1 MVYESGFTTRRT
13 YSSRPVTTSY
23 AVSYP
28 SVQKVTRVYK
38 SSYPIYSS
46 YSIPRRIV
54 TGTRLVTSP
63 IRVVT
68 SPSRVVSR
76 IIHSPSPVRVVRTT
90 TRVISS
96 PERTT
101 YSYTTPTTYYSPA
114 LLSSYTSKY
123 IPTTYTT
130 YTPSYHYNPTTIT
143 RVYARSVSPVR
154 ITSSSVRPVPS
165 YLKRLPPGYGARAL
179 TNYLNTEPF
188 TTFSEETSRIR
199 NRAQSLIRDLH
210 TPVVRRARSCTPFP
224 VTGYTYEPTSQ
235 MALDAY
241 VARVTNP
248 VRHIAKEVHN
258 ISHYPRPAVK
268 YVDADL
274 DPNRPSRKFSAPRP
288 LEDPV
293 DLESKEK
300 QRLRQERLLTVN
312 EEALDEVEVEKK
324 RAQNASE
331 EKILR
336 EEKKRLAA
344 EAEKRN
350 IKAKMEAD
358 ARLVR
363 EAEEAAQKA
372 AEEAAQKAAE
382 EAAQK
387 AAEAAAQKAAEEA
400 AQKAAEEAAQK
411 AAEEAA
417 QKAEEEAAQKAAEE
431 AAQKAEEEAA
441 QRAAEEAAQKAAEE
455 AAQKAAEEAAQKAEE
470 EAAQKAAD
478 EAAQRAAEEE
488 EARIAE
494 DERLAKEALL
504 EEEQRSREH
513 ELNRLAEIEKQAE
526 EESEGDLARQAAELA
541 EIGRQEAEIAAL
553 ELQAIQKVEGETNEP
568 LIEEPTTPNDATI
581 ELSAT
586 FDDTVGPAGGDSYDD
601 EYDEDE

>member
-23 AVSYP
+23 AVTYP
-28 SVQKVTRVYK
+28 SIQKVTRVYK

-54 TGTRLVTSP
+54 TGA
-63 IRVVT
+63 RVVT
-68 SPSRVVSR
+68 SPFRVVTSPTRVVSR

-101 YSYTTPTTYYSPA
+101 YSYSTPTTYHSPA
-114 LLSSYTSKY
+114 LLSSYTSRY
-123 IPTTYTT
+123 IPTSYTT

-199 NRAQSLIRDLH
+199 HRAQSLIRDLH

-274 DPNRPSRKFSAPRP
+274 DPNRPTRKFSAPRP

-293 DLESKEK
+293 DVESKEK
-300 QRLRQERLLTVN
+300 QRLRQERMLTVN
-312 EEALDEVEVEKK
+312 EEPLDEVEVEKK

-331 EKILR
+331 EKRR
-336 EEKKRLAA
+336 EEKTLKEEKRRIAA
-344 EAEKRN
+344 EAEKQ
-350 IKAKMEAD
+350 
-358 ARLVR
+358 ARLAK
-363 EAEEAAQKA
+363 EAEEAAQKAADEAAQKAAAEAAQKAAEEAAQQAAEVAAQQAAQEAAQQAAEVAAQKA

-382 EAAQK
+382 EAALK
-387 AAEAAAQKAAEEA
+387 AAEEAAQKAAEEA

-417 QKAEEEAAQKAAEE
+417 QQAAEE
-431 AAQKAEEEAA
+431 AAAEESRLIEEAALKAEE
-441 QRAAEEAAQKAAEE
+441 
-455 AAQKAAEEAAQKAEE
+455 
-470 EAAQKAAD
+470 
-478 EAAQRAAEEE
+478 
-488 EARIAE
+488 
-494 DERLAKEALL
+494 ERLAKEALL
-504 EEEQRSREH
+504 EEEQRSREQ

-541 EIGRQEAEIAAL
+541 EIARQEAEIAAL

-568 LIEEPTTPNDATI
+568 LIEEPTTPIEDQEPTI

-586 FDDTVGPAGGDSYDD
+586 IDEAVAPSGGESYDEEDD
-601 EYDEDE
+601 EEE